1 MTIQNVSTGPAI
13 EKKSFNT
20 TLAIRAVVRLVDR
33 PVVIVE
39 DGLPVLVG
47 EAALA
52 VLPAGGPHPAVLAQ
66 RVLRCH

>member
-1 MTIQNVSTGPAI
+1 M
-13 EKKSFNT
+13 
-20 TLAIRAVVRLVDR
+20 AIRVVVRLVDR

>member
-1 MTIQNVSTGPAI
+1 M
-13 EKKSFNT
+13 
-20 TLAIRAVVRLVDR
+20 RAAVRLVHR

-39 DGLPVLVG
+39 DSLPVLVG

-66 RVLRCH
+66 RVLRRH